1 MTCFIFITMNVNLF
15 DANNVWLK
23 GKMSTK
29 HACDVNKDHDVNK
42 EHEVNK
48 EHDVNKDHDV
58 NKEHEVNKEH
68 DVSKDSDVNKE
79 YDVKRRTI
87 LVWPPSRFQW
97 LQHTGE
103 ISLKIAEQIIY
114 LWELRKND
122 PYLKECHST
131 MVQWSTFISIVQ
143 WIVQ

>member
-29 HACDVNKDHDVNK
+29 HAC
-42 EHEVNK
+42 
-48 EHDVNKDHDV
+48 DVNKDHDV

-114 LWELRKND
+114 LCELRKNY

>member
-29 HACDVNKDHDVNK
+29 HAC
-42 EHEVNK
+42 
-48 EHDVNKDHDV
+48 DVNKDHDV

>member
-29 HACDVNKDHDVNK
+29 HAC
-42 EHEVNK
+42 
-48 EHDVNKDHDV
+48 DVNKDHDV

-103 ISLKIAEQIIY
+103 ISLKIANKLSVYVNLEKITPI
-114 LWELRKND
+114 
-122 PYLKECHST
+122 
-131 MVQWSTFISIVQ
+131 
-143 WIVQ
+143 